1 MNFHDSMNSNYD
13 DDSDEEFRKECIRD
27 EKMRIQTKINKLNAE
42 KRHEKTETYVFYV
55 YHEALLQPDS
65 NDCEACNILNEN
77 ERLEA
82 HDNYIYGDNNEARQ
96 KLFNTDVSVRQK
108 FIVNIK
114 PTTRKLFNDEKG
126 VSIFGVDRLA
136 EICTD
141 TIIDNRNSELDDEPS
156 ELDND
161 ETIEYTNESVLVYF
175 DEENIER
182 DAYEYF
188 KENNM
193 HETSVGYMR
202 TCMGEWGTGGFGDR
216 RI

>member
-1 MNFHDSMNSNYD
+1 MNFYDFMNSNYD
-13 DDSDEEFRKECIRD
+13 DDSDEEFREKCIRD
-27 EKMRIQTKINKLNAE
+27 EKMRLQEKNNKFKAEKIN
-42 KRHEKTETYVFYV
+42 EKTETYVFYV
-55 YHEALLQPDS
+55 YHEALLQPVSD
-65 NDCEACNILNEN
+65 DCEACLLLNEN

-82 HDNYIYGDNNEARQ
+82 HDNYMYGDNNEARQ

-114 PTTRKLFNDEKG
+114 PTTRTLFNDEK
-126 VSIFGVDRLA
+126 GVDRLA

-161 ETIEYTNESVLVYF
+161 ETIEYTEESLLVYF

-193 HETSVGYMR
+193 HETSVGYMS
-202 TCMGEWGTGGFGDR
+202 TCTGEWGTGGFGDR